1 MVVQVLRRLCTLNA
15 AAAVA
20 GAAGHGSGST
30 PSHPS
35 SMAKPVAMPPILYG
49 TAWKKERTVELVLQA
64 LRAGFRGIDTAC
76 QPKHYDESG
85 VGEALELS
93 GVDRSTVYLQTKFTP
108 LNGQDP
114 ARIPYDADAAV
125 EVQVEQ
131 SVSVSLHNLRTSWI
145 DCLVL
150 HSPYATPA
158 ETLRAWRAMEHEVDR
173 GRCRSLGVSNCYQL
187 ADFERLHREARV
199 KPVVLQNRFY
209 KDSGYDVA
217 LRQFCNEHGVTYQSF
232 WTLTANPKALS
243 SRPLRR
249 VAKAHGCSEEAAWFG
264 FVRGLGIVPLTG
276 TSSEAH
282 MAADLAAPELTHE
295 EVRMLDE
302 VLLHTN

>member
-1 MVVQVLRRLCTLNA
+1 
-15 AAAVA
+15 
-20 GAAGHGSGST
+20 
-30 PSHPS
+30 
-35 SMAKPVAMPPILYG
+35 MAKPVAMPPILYG
-49 TAWKKERTVELVLQA
+49 TAWKKERTVELVVQA

-295 EVRMLDE
+295 EIRMLDE